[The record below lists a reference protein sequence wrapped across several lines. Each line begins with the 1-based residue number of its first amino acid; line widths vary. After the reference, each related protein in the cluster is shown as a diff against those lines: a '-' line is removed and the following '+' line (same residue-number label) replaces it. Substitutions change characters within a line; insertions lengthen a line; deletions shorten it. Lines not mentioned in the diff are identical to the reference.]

1 MRPDV
6 AHDFNWGRQFL
17 PEVRSILGRYLIAE
31 APFDEDAQRATDLIV
46 LRLEAVRIA
55 VRIRRAEHEASY
67 GGEFTL
73 RASRPSGAET
83 ELAKV
88 IAGWG
93 DYMFYGFGGDDG
105 RLGAWV
111 LGDLRV
117 FRLWHASQ
125 MMRLPERQFPGKALP
140 NRDGSST
147 FHAFRI
153 DDLPSSFAVARKHAR
168 QRAAA

>member
-1 MRPDV
+1 MQPDV
-6 AHDFNWGRQFL
+6 ARDYEWGRQFL
-17 PEVRSILGRYLIAE
+17 PEVRAILGSYLIAE
-31 APFDEDAQRATDLIV
+31 APFNEDAQRATDLIV

-55 VRIRRAEHEASY
+55 VRIRRGEHEVLY
-67 GGEFTL
+67 GDEFTL

-93 DYMFYGFGGDDG
+93 DYMFYGFGHGDG

-117 FRLWHASQ
+117 FRLWHASR
-125 MMRLPERQFPGKALP
+125 MVRLPANQFPGKAIP
-140 NRDGSST
+140 NRDGSSV
-147 FHAFRI
+147 FHAFQI
-153 DDLPSSFAVARKHAR
+153 NELPASFTVARVRSR
-168 QRAAA
+168 QEAAA